1 MVCKYDDS
9 TLNLFVPLNDDE
21 IVRNASDEM
30 AFVSVSEEPT
40 NTSPIIV
47 LILPPIT
54 DIGLGDINTK
64 NRDNSAHTSQKV
76 RNNLVYDNSTKM
88 VQICQ

>member
-1 MVCKYDDS
+1 M
-9 TLNLFVPLNDDE
+9 
-21 IVRNASDEM
+21 AS
-30 AFVSVSEEPT
+30 VSVSEEPT
-40 NTSPIIV
+40 TTSPIIL
-47 LILPPIT
+47 LILAPIT
-54 DIGLGDINTK
+54 DICLYDINTK